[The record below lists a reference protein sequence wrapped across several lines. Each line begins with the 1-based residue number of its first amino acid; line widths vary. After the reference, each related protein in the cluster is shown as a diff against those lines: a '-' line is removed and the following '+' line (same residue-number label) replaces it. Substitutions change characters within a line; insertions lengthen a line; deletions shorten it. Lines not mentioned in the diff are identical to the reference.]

1 LDGPTTIAGD
11 KTKAIHIA
19 EFGIGTLGANGIVA
33 TAFDAVRAR
42 AQIPGQGAKAMPSQS
57 EVIETT
63 VSAVAAELE
72 RRGPRSG
79 SCAADPA
86 AILRLAQ

>member
-1 LDGPTTIAGD
+1 MLSEHARCRPQHLQPPTPSRF
-11 KTKAIHIA
+11 AIDV
-19 EFGIGTLGANGIVA
+19 NGIVA

-72 RRGPRSG
+72 RRGLDPGLAPLIPPRF
-79 SCAADPA
+79 
-86 AILRLAQ
+86 